1 MMHEKRFGQ
10 KLRKWKFSSFDWS
23 SIDQIPI
30 ESGREQWLKIKG
42 FSIGRKT
49 HSIYR
54 NSGKLDF
61 FEKQQKF
68 YAENTQSKE
77 FHEWNTW
84 EWV

>member
-1 MMHEKRFGQ
+1 M
-10 KLRKWKFSSFDWS
+10 RKIKFNKY
-23 SIDQIPI
+23 
-30 ESGREQWLKIKG
+30 ERLKIKG

-77 FHEWNTW
+77 FHE
-84 EWV
+84 